1 MTLTE
6 YPDRDLMMMEL
17 ANRIAGDLKNCLL
30 QHPWASF
37 AVPGGTTPGPIFDT
51 LCAASLEWDRVHVML
66 TDERWVP
73 ETSERSNTAL
83 IRSRLLQERA
93 AAAKYIPLFVEA
105 GTPEEGLPQIMPAL
119 EEELPISVM
128 LLGMGAD
135 MHTASIFPGAD
146 NLDLALAPDAPI
158 LVPMR
163 APGAPE
169 PRVTL
174 SGRILAGAM
183 TTHVVITGEEK
194 KAALLAAEKLPA
206 REAPI
211 SLVLKTANVHWAP

>member
-1 MTLTE
+1 MMLTE

-51 LCAASLEWDRVHVML
+51 LCAASLEWERVHVML

-93 AAAKYIPLFVEA
+93 AVAKYIPLYAEA
-105 GTPEEGLPQIMPAL
+105 DTPEEGLPQIMPAL

-158 LVPMR
+158 L
-163 APGAPE
+163 
-169 PRVTL
+169 
-174 SGRILAGAM
+174 
-183 TTHVVITGEEK
+183 
-194 KAALLAAEKLPA
+194 
-206 REAPI
+206 
-211 SLVLKTANVHWAP
+211 